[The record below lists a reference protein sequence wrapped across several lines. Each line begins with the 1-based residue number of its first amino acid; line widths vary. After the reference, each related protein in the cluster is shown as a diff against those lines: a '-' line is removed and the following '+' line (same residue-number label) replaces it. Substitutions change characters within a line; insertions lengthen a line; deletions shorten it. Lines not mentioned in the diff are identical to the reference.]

1 MRFALTL
8 MWTLS
13 FIFMAL
19 EVILL
24 GIFLVVNA
32 FNANAVIAILV
43 PWIQVCLV
51 LWTFVSI
58 VGLLLTLL
66 TKKSN

>member
-1 MRFALTL
+1 

-32 FNANAVIAILV
+32 FNANAVIATLV
-43 PWIQVCLV
+43 PCIQVCLV

-58 VGLLLTLL
+58 VGILLTLL